1 MADGFQPEPQASAA
15 DSGKLRW
22 QSRYNGLSVVALL
35 DGKAIAGISGPWSDK
50 FALTWWDRPQA
61 QRRLELFDSMQEA
74 QSAVENW
81 ARRMGAGFPA
91 LSMPRLPARPQ
102 AVAAQ
107 GTRSLLDH
115 LRRLVPLS
123 PPANTAPRRTTVRS
137 RESRAYADLDLDG
150 LHFVAER

>member
-1 MADGFQPEPQASAA
+1 MADGFPPESQASAA

-74 QSAVENW
+74 QSSVENW

-91 LSMPRLPARPQ
+91 LSMPRVTAKPQ
-102 AVAAQ
+102 AGAAQ
-107 GTRSLLDH
+107 ATRSLFDH

-123 PPANTAPRRTTVRS
+123 SPANAAPRTTTACLRN
-137 RESRAYADLDLDG
+137 SRAYADLDLDG